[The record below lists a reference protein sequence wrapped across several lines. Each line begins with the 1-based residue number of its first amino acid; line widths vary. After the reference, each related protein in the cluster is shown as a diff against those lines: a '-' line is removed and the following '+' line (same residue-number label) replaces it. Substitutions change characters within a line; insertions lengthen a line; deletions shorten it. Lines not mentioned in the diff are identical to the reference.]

1 MKSMYMLH
9 VLILWS
15 NMYELVMNVTVQKG
29 MHQDQA
35 GPAPAGLG
43 SCWGMST
50 ARPGSAMGQSRSA
63 RRVPLEA
70 PAFGENLGR
79 VGEAL
84 GVKSTYFVGSQWQSL
99 CLCQT
104 FIVGQY
110 MLPALL
116 PFSPMLKGSV
126 MSHPPSCPIHALC
139 WLCSS
144 FDHMMSV
151 TLKICAIQQVIKM
164 WQMMRDTLWK
174 NQPWLAGIST
184 INKWM
189 S

>member
-1 MKSMYMLH
+1 
-9 VLILWS
+9 
-15 NMYELVMNVTVQKG
+15 MYELVMNVTVQKG

-116 PFSPMLKGSV
+116 PFSPMLKGSI
-126 MSHPPSCPIHALC
+126 MSHPCPL
-139 WLCSS
+139 LT
-144 FDHMMSV
+144 V
-151 TLKICAIQQVIKM
+151 LK
-164 WQMMRDTLWK
+164 L
-174 NQPWLAGIST
+174 
-184 INKWM
+184 
-189 S
+189 

>member
-1 MKSMYMLH
+1 MWLFKRGC
-9 VLILWS
+9 
-15 NMYELVMNVTVQKG
+15 TKTR
-29 MHQDQA
+29 QDLA
-35 GPAPAGLG
+35 LAGLG

-70 PAFGENLGR
+70 PAFGENLGW
-79 VGEAL
+79 GGKAL
-84 GVKSTYFVGSQWQSL
+84 GAKSTHLVDRSGSPYAFVRHLLWGSTC
-99 CLCQT
+99 CLHC
-104 FIVGQY
+104 Y
-110 MLPALL
+110 LL
-116 PFSPMLKGSV
+116 PPCWRV
-126 MSHPPSCPIHALC
+126 PSCPIHALC